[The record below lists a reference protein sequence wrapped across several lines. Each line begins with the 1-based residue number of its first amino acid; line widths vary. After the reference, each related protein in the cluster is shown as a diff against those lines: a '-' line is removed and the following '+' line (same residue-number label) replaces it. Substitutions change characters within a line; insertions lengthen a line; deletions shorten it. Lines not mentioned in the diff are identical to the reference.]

1 MRAGLD
7 GQALASL
14 GDGDT
19 ALIDA
24 CRLVARLGQA
34 APPGQDWAY
43 YNGNYYL
50 AGAALAALRGTTFE
64 TALGEQVLRPAGMG
78 NTSFQP
84 PGDHARGHHQGRVV
98 DEDYPRARRPS
109 GGLWSTAADLLSFA
123 EFVLADA
130 QLLAAMRAPSTGTA
144 APVQYGLGWALAP
157 GLMFH
162 NGRLDGFR
170 SILLVAPEHQYGAV
184 MVVNS
189 TDALPAIAGFLDGL
203 QARLT
208 GSARIGAADVLTGTG
223 PAARQLARLGRPVKM
238 PGGGAGEDS
247 ACSSVTGCAPAA
259 NRSRSPPWTTRPGN
273 GSAAARRASA
283 ATGKPRCAA
292 ASTRLPNL
300 RPRSTAASAIRQA
313 CGKTEHTVATCARA
327 YASGGPSPIFTA
339 YQPAG
344 LSARATAAAN
354 SADVRCAGCAP
365 RRTGPLSPHQRTHH
379 EPAQP
384 PRGRRRSG
392 SAGPAGPGP
401 GRPAPALTQRQLTPD

>member
-1 MRAGLD
+1 MSELDRQLSAWLAQHALPGAVAGISRRQAREVAAAGLADERTGRPMSCNTAVRIASVTKPVTAAAAVLASRAPMTGGGPRDALERPVLDLLPQLPPDWRASPRLLLRQVLGQVSGLRAGLD

-19 ALIDA
+19 ALIEA
-24 CRLVARLGQA
+24 CRLVARRGQA
-34 APPGQDWAY
+34 GPPGQHWAY

-84 PGDHARGHHQGRVV
+84 PGDHALGHHQGRVV
-98 DEDYPRARRPS
+98 DADYPRARRPS

-170 SILLVAPEHQYGAV
+170 SILLVAPEHQYCAV
-184 MVVNS
+184 MVANS
-189 TDALPAIAGFLDGL
+189 TDALPAIAGFLDGQ

-208 GSARIGAADVLTGTG
+208 GRPASARL
-223 PAARQLARLGRPVKM
+223 M
-238 PGGGAGEDS
+238 
-247 ACSSVTGCAPAA
+247 
-259 NRSRSPPWTTRPGN
+259 
-273 GSAAARRASA
+273 
-283 ATGKPRCAA
+283 
-292 ASTRLPNL
+292 
-300 RPRSTAASAIRQA
+300 
-313 CGKTEHTVATCARA
+313 
-327 YASGGPSPIFTA
+327 F
-339 YQPAG
+339 
-344 LSARATAAAN
+344 
-354 SADVRCAGCAP
+354 
-365 RRTGPLSPHQRTHH
+365 
-379 EPAQP
+379 
-384 PRGRRRSG
+384 
-392 SAGPAGPGP
+392 
-401 GRPAPALTQRQLTPD
+401 